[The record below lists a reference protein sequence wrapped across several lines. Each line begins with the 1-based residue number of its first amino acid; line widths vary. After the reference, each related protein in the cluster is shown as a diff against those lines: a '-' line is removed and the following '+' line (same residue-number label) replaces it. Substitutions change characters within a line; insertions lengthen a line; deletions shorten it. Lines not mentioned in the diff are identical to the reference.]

1 MLNLKEKN
9 GSTKLKWQRL
19 LLLLELPNKK
29 PENSKKLPNKLNLEE
44 IELELQDLNLLDLRR
59 SNKIKL
65 LLLKEKLKKLL
76 CYFNK
81 LDKSKLDK
89 RKKLL
94 D

>member
-9 GSTKLKWQRL
+9 GSTKLKWLKL
-19 LLLLELPNKK
+19 LLLLELLNKK

-44 IELELQDLNLLDLRR
+44 IESDLLDLNLLDLRR

-65 LLLKEKLKKLL
+65 LLLKEKLKKPQ